1 MYKDTFSKYEVHQLI
16 RKITIKQRDQC
27 DNMGSEDQGS
37 RSTGVSNFDWK
48 GLKKTLRIQH
58 HWS

>member
-27 DNMGSEDQGS
+27 DNMGSED
-37 RSTGVSNFDWK
+37 
-48 GLKKTLRIQH
+48 
-58 HWS
+58 